1 MYLFAVPY
9 TVLYTSHCR
18 PLTWWAIVY
27 GVFQFSSGKFL
38 HSIYRVRS
46 IMEILFLLSRFWWY
60 YFFSFILYFL
70 LLHVTTL
77 HRYMY
82 MAVVIYLYNY
92 FVVGKCVNMCS
103 EYPSSASFIV
113 ALFLF
118 YFHSMSIHTLFGNVW
133 CFNLFPFFPIHCSIA
148 IPRRAVEQF
157 YNRQLNIGCHHTK
170 NFLLNITQSAF

>member
-1 MYLFAVPY
+1 MEY
-9 TVLYTSHCR
+9 
-18 PLTWWAIVY
+18 
-27 GVFQFSSGKFL
+27 FSFHL
-38 HSIYRVRS
+38 ENFYI
-46 IMEILFLLSRFWWY
+46 RFTECVASWRFCFFCLDFGDI
-60 YFFSFILYFL
+60 FFSFILYFL